1 MEGKNH
7 DFTPMMDP
15 KKDYNE
21 IKPYVVFWGLFYAAL
36 FSLAIGYLCL
46 KIGQTID
53 AFAPVSILA
62 MGTAVLLKRKDAFPE
77 NVHIQAI
84 ASAGTNMLGG
94 AMFILP
100 AFFILKIQ
108 MTYVSMMIPIVLGS
122 VMGIMM
128 SIIFRKYFCVDM
140 HKEYPFPAGRAAVGV
155 LTSNEG
161 ASAKLMI
168 ISGFAGFFYDLV
180 INTFGWWQEVVNS
193 LTFTWGQ
200 KLATNYRIAF
210 SLDTEAALL
219 GIGYYTGMRYASI
232 ICAGSFFAWFVCMP
246 VIYYMGGDHAIM
258 IGSKMIALKEVP
270 VDVLFSKYVKYIGIG
285 MLAMGGII
293 GLLKMSGV
301 VKQVFK
307 TAVKETFS
315 GKVAHHSTMLRT
327 DRDISMKTI
336 TITMIA
342 MVVLFGISFH
352 LMCANTITQTI
363 MSVVIVVVFAFML
376 SVVGISSIAFTGSE
390 PVSGMTIFMLMV
402 ASLVMLGTG
411 LQGQQGVIA
420 VLFMSAFLATTL
432 GMAGNFMSELKVAHL
447 TGATPKKM
455 EQWQVVSA
463 IMVSILSVG
472 VVMLLDSAYGFTG
485 KTVLSAPQA
494 NMFATMAQTF
504 MEGGGAHAPLMMA
517 GAIFAI
523 LLWML
528 NVPVLAFALGAYLPM
543 EINTPLLIGALISW
557 LVSRSSKDK
566 GVCEARLH
574 RGEIVSA
581 GLVAGGALGGLLS
594 AVIRIMGINWFM
606 DEWSATPEATYIA
619 IVVYFGLCFMVW
631 KIAMKGKA
639 QDVK

>member
-36 FSLAIGYLCL
+36 FALAISYLGL
-46 KIGQTID
+46 KIAQTID

-62 MGTAVLLKRKDAFPE
+62 MGMAALLKRKDSFPE

-84 ASAGTNMLGG
+84 ASAGTNMIGG
-94 AMFILP
+94 SIFILP
-100 AFFILKIQ
+100 AFFILNIQ
-108 MTYVSMMIPIVLGS
+108 MTYVSMMIPILLGS
-122 VMGIMM
+122 VMGVMM
-128 SIIFRKYFCVDM
+128 AIIFRKYFCVDM

-168 ISGFAGFFYDLV
+168 ISGLAGFAYDMV

-193 LTFTWGQ
+193 LSFSWGQ
-200 KLATNYRIAF
+200 KLAGNYRLAF
-210 SLDTEAALL
+210 ALDTEAALL
-219 GIGYYTGMRYASI
+219 GIGYYTGMKYAMI
-232 ICAGSFFAWFVCMP
+232 ICAGSFFSWFVCMP
-246 VIYYMGGDHAIM
+246 VVYYMGGDHMIA
-258 IGSKMIALKEVP
+258 IGSKMVALKDVP

-285 MLAMGGII
+285 MLAMAGII
-293 GLLKMSGV
+293 GLLKMGGV
-301 VKQVFK
+301 VKQVFA
-307 TAVKETFS
+307 TAIRETFS
-315 GKVAHHSTMLRT
+315 GKAVHHDSLLRT
-327 DRDISMKTI
+327 ERDISMKTLS
-336 TITMIA
+336 ITMIA
-342 MVVLFGISFH
+342 MVALFGISFH
-352 LMCANTITQTI
+352 IICANTVMQSV
-363 MSVVIVVVFAFML
+363 MAVVIVVVFAFML

-402 ASLVMLGTG
+402 AALVMLGTG

-432 GMAGNFMSELKVAHL
+432 GMAGNFMSELKVAYL

-455 EQWQVVSA
+455 QQWQIISA
-463 IMVSILSVG
+463 IMVSILCVG
-472 VVMLLDSAYGFTG
+472 VVMLLNQAYGFTG
-485 KTVLSAPQA
+485 KTVLQAPQA

-517 GAIFAI
+517 GAFFAI
-523 LLWML
+523 ILWML
-528 NVPVLAFALGAYLPM
+528 NVPVLAFALGSYLPM
-543 EINTPLLIGALISW
+543 EINTPLLVGALISW

-566 GVCEARLH
+566 GLCEARLH
-574 RGEIVSA
+574 RGEIVSS
-581 GLVAGGALGGLLS
+581 GLVAGGALGGLVS
-594 AVIRIMGINWFM
+594 AVVKIMGANWFM
-606 DEWSATPEATYIA
+606 QEWSETPGATYIA
-619 IVVYFGLCFMVW
+619 IVVYLGLCFMVW

-639 QDVK
+639 QVTK